1 MRFVQMMA
9 VGGLCGAASAGTVQ
23 FQAVAGSATGLDS
36 VSTRAVLSAD
46 ANSFTITFVNQSQR
60 GQVTG
65 FYMEMG
71 DAVRSLGQVSIANG
85 DGVNFI
91 QPGAS
96 PRDTLGSGV
105 ANAGTTGFGSVG
117 TGAIAL
123 GMSSVGPGAGVGSL
137 PNWAGTF
144 FAMTRQ
150 AQGSGQDAGESLS
163 VTFTH
168 DGSFSLAGLIRAM
181 AENEIR
187 MYQRYGDFTDS
198 ADAGWLGSNVAV
210 VVPLPAAAWAGL
222 GLLGALGASRVAK
235 RRLSR

>member
-1 MRFVQMMA
+1 M
-9 VGGLCGAASAGTVQ
+9 Q

-71 DAVRSLGQVSIANG
+71 EAVRSLGQGSILNG
-85 DGVNFI
+85 EGVNFI
-91 QPGAS
+91 QPGTT
-96 PRDTLGSGV
+96 PRDTPGSGI
-105 ANAGTTGFGSVG
+105 ANAGGTGFGSAG
-117 TGAIAL
+117 TAAPAL
-123 GMSSVGPGAGVGSL
+123 GMSPIALGAGVGNM
-137 PNWAGTF
+137 PDWAGTF
-144 FAMTRQ
+144 YAMTRQ
-150 AQGSGQDAGESLS
+150 APGSGQGAGESLS

-168 DGSFSLAGLIRAM
+168 DGSFTLASLIQAM
-181 AENEIR
+181 ADNEIR
-187 MYQRYGDFTDS
+187 MYQRYAGFNDS
-198 ADAGWLGSNVAV
+198 AESGWLGSNIAV